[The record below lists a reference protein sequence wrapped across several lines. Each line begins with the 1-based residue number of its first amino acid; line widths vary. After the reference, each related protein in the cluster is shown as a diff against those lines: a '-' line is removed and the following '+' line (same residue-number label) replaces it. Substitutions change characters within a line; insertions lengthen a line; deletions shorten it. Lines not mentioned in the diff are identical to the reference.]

1 MTEKKNNFE
10 EALEKLENLVT
21 KLESGEL
28 SLEDS
33 MKSFEEGIK
42 LTRLCQSQLAE
53 AELKVKKLIED
64 NGEIK
69 TETLNE
75 EV

>member
-21 KLESGEL
+21 KLESGDL

-53 AELKVKKLIED
+53 AELKVKKLIEE